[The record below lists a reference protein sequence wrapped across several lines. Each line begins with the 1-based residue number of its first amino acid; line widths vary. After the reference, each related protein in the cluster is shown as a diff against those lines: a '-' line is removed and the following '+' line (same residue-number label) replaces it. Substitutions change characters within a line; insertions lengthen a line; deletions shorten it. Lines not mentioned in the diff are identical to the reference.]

1 MRKYIIFLV
10 FFQFTLTALFSE
22 VDFHDLDLSL
32 SHKLIFG
39 ARTES
44 PGFGTYDTLFV
55 SDLQKKGIR
64 QLTFFPERV
73 MLLEDNSVLQ
83 IQNRFGVFRSDADFK
98 GFSVIKTFPSFV
110 QGGTIVNGKINPLQI
125 SPDGKFLVYLKQ
137 KFSAFGTLVLFDLEK
152 GEEVIVSKDVELS
165 LKRVP
170 ALWSPDSA
178 FLIYSK
184 GGNLYYYSI
193 NQLREQR
200 IMVENFR
207 GIGAGRISNVKWGKG
222 SDLYYIS
229 GDLVYTMDS
238 RELFTRSLYS
248 GFLKIGKISG
258 KLPFKFDPNSDSF
271 WIAPD
276 GSKILLNKGGRN
288 LFLYILSPEDFLSTG
303 GTISLPYLF
312 LPRNTRIKKVLWTSA
327 DIITLLAVS
336 FEKGK
341 SRGTL
346 FRLSLSTDDLP
357 LFFKQ
362 TSDQGVV
369 DCIISPDE
377 ERIALI
383 HNENVVLKNYI
394 TWKQAGEIDHFQ
406 AFHVLWTAEDE
417 IIIAGALF
425 SALYNLSSGETRVL
439 AISQAESFGFA
450 KDVPAN
456 ANTDVVQ
463 LIIPGGG
470 KAYGAALDQNYWQE
484 IENYSVRERNVA
496 SDSYRVYLKNL
507 PRGNYRNMVMVRDIR
522 RFGTIPLFS
531 GENLVY
537 EQFPS
542 QEEAAD
548 FTNFSHGSR
557 IRQRE
562 VALVFNAIDN
572 IEGLTPILDSLAE
585 YDFRCTFF
593 INGEVIRRYPDAVRE
608 IAESGHEVG
617 SLFYAY
623 FNMTDSRFLVDKDFI
638 KSGLGRNE
646 DAYFAAT
653 GKELSLFW
661 HAPYYF
667 VNSAI
672 IEASREMNYTYIGR
686 DVDSLDWVTR
696 EAAYTMPDI
705 YLPAAQLIER
715 IMKEKKPGSI
725 IPVQVGM
732 SEGGRDDYLFN
743 NIDILIDNLVKVGYR
758 IVTVSTLVENAR

>member
-1 MRKYIIFLV
+1 V
-10 FFQFTLTALFSE
+10 F
-22 VDFHDLDLSL
+22 
-32 SHKLIFG
+32 
-39 ARTES
+39 
-44 PGFGTYDTLFV
+44 
-55 SDLQKKGIR
+55 
-64 QLTFFPERV
+64 
-73 MLLEDNSVLQ
+73 
-83 IQNRFGVFRSDADFK
+83 
-98 GFSVIKTFPSFV
+98 
-110 QGGTIVNGKINPLQI
+110 
-125 SPDGKFLVYLKQ
+125 
-137 KFSAFGTLVLFDLEK
+137 
-152 GEEVIVSKDVELS
+152 
-165 LKRVP
+165 
-170 ALWSPDSA
+170 
-178 FLIYSK
+178 
-184 GGNLYYYSI
+184 
-193 NQLREQR
+193 
-200 IMVENFR
+200 
-207 GIGAGRISNVKWGKG
+207 
-222 SDLYYIS
+222 
-229 GDLVYTMDS
+229 
-238 RELFTRSLYS
+238 
-248 GFLKIGKISG
+248 
-258 KLPFKFDPNSDSF
+258 
-271 WIAPD
+271 
-276 GSKILLNKGGRN
+276 
-288 LFLYILSPEDFLSTG
+288 
-303 GTISLPYLF
+303 
-312 LPRNTRIKKVLWTSA
+312 WTSA

-336 FEKGK
+336 FEKGE

-369 DCIISPDE
+369 DCILSADE

-383 HNENVVLKNYI
+383 YNEKVILKNYT
-394 TWKQAGEIDHFQ
+394 TWKQASEIDHLQ
-406 AFHVLWTAEDE
+406 ALHVLWAAEDE

-425 SALYNLSSGETRVL
+425 SGLYNLSNGETRVL

-463 LIIPGGG
+463 LMIPGGG

-496 SDSYRVYLKNL
+496 SDSYRVYLENL
-507 PRGNYRNMVMVRDIR
+507 PGENCRNMVMVRDIR

-531 GENLVY
+531 GEDLVY
-537 EQFPS
+537 EQFPV

-562 VALVFNAIDN
+562 VALVFNAVDN

-585 YDFRCTFF
+585 YNFRCTFF

-608 IAESGHEVG
+608 IAGSGHEVG
-617 SLFYAY
+617 SLFYTY
-623 FNMTDSRFLVDKDFI
+623 FNMTDSRFQVDKEFI

-646 DAYFAAT
+646 DDYFAAT

-672 IEASREMNYTYIGR
+672 IEASREMNYAYIGR
-686 DVDSLDWVTR
+686 DVDSLDWVSR
-696 EAAYTMPDI
+696 AAAYTTPDI
-705 YLPAAQLIER
+705 YLPTAQLIER

-732 SEGGRDDYLFN
+732 PEGGRDDYLFN

-758 IVTVSTLVENAR
+758 IVTVSTLVEHAR